1 MNSTPININIA
12 SSIPSLLAL
21 HERMPH
27 RDHQLVGVDQLFKL
41 IDPGRTATWNNVT
54 YRRDVP
60 GCFFIADEVG
70 AGKTKQCVD
79 TAQLLW
85 LSRDID
91 TVVTLTPGFAR
102 STWADPDEEI
112 GEVAKH
118 CWDGVPN
125 VVHEYHGSYAD
136 LDFSPRALH
145 WVVTNYEFIRNK
157 ARLDHLI
164 KLLKGRKMWLIVD
177 ESWAVKGNSQQTK
190 AVLRLR
196 NKRADRVT
204 LLNGTPLADGKPSDL
219 YYQFKILD
227 PSIIGCQ
234 TRAHFRAKFCVTLQ
248 GSNRVVDYQNL
259 EELNARIAPY
269 VLSRRT
275 RDCFDLPPMLPPLT
289 VEARLD
295 PSTWKLY
302 CEQRDDMVTFLKTE
316 VSITKNA
323 LNKAMRLS
331 QICSGFLG
339 GLEEATAPGV
349 TGVTAP
355 MPDWLRKQQGL
366 PLDTSI
372 HSQADPSTAAGLAG
386 PPERVT
392 REVGRE
398 KLDAFLFWLT
408 TAQHQPDK
416 LIVWTCFTPELQRL
430 AKELAA
436 IYPNILELRG
446 GQTPDERRITKL
458 ALAPGAKGRAAVV
471 GNTGAG
477 GASLNFS
484 AANVM
489 VFMSND
495 PALIKRTQAIGRI
508 ERPGATQPMLIVDV
522 VAAGPK
528 GQKTV
533 DHHKIKALRGKD
545 DMAKWTVAQWRAIL
559 EEE

>member
-1 MNSTPININIA
+1 MI
-12 SSIPSLLAL
+12 
-21 HERMPH
+21 H

-41 IDPGRTATWNNVT
+41 VDLGRTATWAGVT
-54 YRRDVP
+54 YRREVP

-79 TAQLLW
+79 TGQLLF
-85 LSRDID
+85 LAREID
-91 TVVTLTPGFAR
+91 TIVTLTPGFAR

-118 CWDGVPN
+118 CWANVPN
-125 VVHEYHGSYAD
+125 IVHEYHGSYAD
-136 LDFSPRALH
+136 LDLAPRALH
-145 WVVTNYEFIRNK
+145 WIVSNYEFIREK
-157 ARLDHLI
+157 PRLEHLI
-164 KLLKGRKMWLIVD
+164 KLLKGRKTWLIVD
-177 ESWAVKGNSQQTK
+177 ESWAVKGNSNQTK
-190 AVLRLR
+190 AVLKLR
-196 NKRADRVT
+196 NKRASRVT

-227 PSIIGCQ
+227 ESIIGCP
-234 TRAHFRAKFCVTLQ
+234 TRAHFKAKHCVMLQ
-248 GSNRVVDYQNL
+248 GTNRVVDYQNL
-259 EELNARIAPY
+259 DELNARIAPY

-275 RDCFDLPPMLPPLT
+275 RDCFDLPPMLPPVT
-289 VEARLD
+289 VEAKLSA
-295 PSTWKLY
+295 PNWKLY
-302 CEQRDDMVTFLKTE
+302 CEQRDDMVTFLKNE

-339 GLEEATAPGV
+339 GLEEASAPAV
-349 TGVTAP
+349 TGIAAP
-355 MPDWLRKQQGL
+355 MPAWLRKQQGL
-366 PLDTSI
+366 PYEDPSV
-372 HSQADPSTAAGLAG
+372 HSQANPSATADLAG
-386 PPERVT
+386 PTERVT

-408 TAQHQPDK
+408 TAQRQPDK

-430 AKELAA
+430 AKELAQV
-436 IYPNILELRG
+436 YPSVLQLRG
-446 GQTPDERRITKL
+446 GQTPEERRITKL

-484 AANVM
+484 AANIM

-495 PALIKRTQAIGRI
+495 VALIKRTQAIGRI

-522 VAAGPK
+522 VATGPK

-533 DHHKIKALRGKD
+533 DHHTIKRLRNKQ
-545 DMAKWTVAQWRAIL
+545 DMATLTVAQWRAIL

>member
-1 MNSTPININIA
+1 MNITEI
-12 SSIPSLLAL
+12 LTT

-27 RDHQLVGVDQLFKL
+27 REHQLVGVDQLYKL
-41 IDPGRTATWNNVT
+41 IDPGRTATHAGIT
-54 YRRDVP
+54 YKRDVP
-60 GCFFIADEVG
+60 GVFFIADEVG
-70 AGKTKQCVD
+70 AGKTKQCID

-118 CWDGVPN
+118 CWNSVPN
-125 VVHEYHGSYAD
+125 VVHEYHGSYSD
-136 LDFSPRALH
+136 LDLSAPALH
-145 WVVTNYEFIRNK
+145 WIVSNYEFIREQP
-157 ARLDHLI
+157 RLEKLI
-164 KLLKGRKMWLIVD
+164 QMLKGRHTWLIVD
-177 ESWAVKGNSQQTK
+177 ESWAVKGNSNQTK
-190 AVLRLR
+190 AVLKLR
-196 NKRADRVT
+196 NRRADRVT

-227 PSIIGCQ
+227 ESIIGCKSK
-234 TRAHFRAKFCVTLQ
+234 AHFRAKHCVVLQ
-248 GSNRVVDYQNL
+248 GSNRVIDYQNL

-289 VEARLD
+289 VAAQLT
-295 PSTWKLY
+295 PATWKLY
-302 CEQRDDMVTFLKTE
+302 VEQRDDMVTFLKNE
-316 VSITKNA
+316 VSMTKNA

-339 GLEEATAPGV
+339 GLEEATAPSV
-349 TGVTAP
+349 TGVSAP

-366 PLDTSI
+366 PLEDTTV
-372 HSQADPSTAAGLAG
+372 HSQTDPAATAGLAG
-386 PPERVT
+386 PTERVT
-392 REVGRE
+392 REIGRE

-408 TAQHQPDK
+408 TAQRQPDK

-436 IYPNILELRG
+436 VYPHVLELRG
-446 GQTPDERRITKL
+446 GQTPEERRITKL

-508 ERPGATQPMLIVDV
+508 ERPGATQPMLIVDM
-522 VAAGPK
+522 VAVGPK

-533 DHHKIKALRGKD
+533 DHHKIKALRNKQ
-545 DMAKWTVAQWRAIL
+545 DMALWTVSQWRAIL